1 MRPRLRQSTYHFNR
15 EIIIGECG
23 ALVVATVTAPVASH
37 YTRNPAVISSAAVAA
52 TLVGGGLSWLAARIY
67 DQIQAHTFAAK
78 TLAGDLGYFTPA
90 AILFGFG
97 VYDPTI
103 YLIAHALLERGA
115 GVSAAVATGQIVAFG
130 LFLLCLNLY
139 RIALLKLRGRSL

>member
-15 EIIIGECG
+15 EILIGECG
-23 ALVVATVTAPVASH
+23 ALVVAAVTAPVASH
-37 YTRNPAVISSAAVAA
+37 YTRNPAVISSSAVAG

-67 DQIQAHTFAAK
+67 DQVQARTFAAR

-90 AILFGFG
+90 AILFGLG
-97 VYDPTI
+97 VYDPAI
-103 YLIAHALLERGA
+103 YLIAHALLERGV
-115 GVSAAVATGQIVAFG
+115 GVTAAVAAGQVVAFG

-139 RIALLKLRGRSL
+139 RLALLRLRGRSL